1 MRIALTLV
9 TFSDTP
15 ALAHKRQKLRND
27 LAEGDVEYVDVEDP
41 PSPPPAS
48 QLVPRSAT
56 IKFSDLTRKLA
67 QGKGGGGPNSVIAHR
82 KQQDR
87 LISHIFKE
95 NDFSWLHLKPDHSA
109 RPVWISPEDG
119 HIILEAFSPIAEQAQ
134 DFLVAISEPV
144 SRYANISFC
153 HTDVHIRIR
162 LESDLR
168 SFTSTNSRLIHSMP
182 PYRSVCRQRT
192 SSKSVPLPSRADTQT
207 KVGAT
212 QVLNRMSKVPVPDS
226 ITNFIRERTLSYG
239 KVKLVLKHNKYYVE
253 SSHPETLQTLLK
265 DDVIRSARVH
275 TQAVDNSIKAATFTT
290 GKVPVKGALI
300 IPGTKQGDKKK
311 TDTAG
316 GASSTPGA
324 NGTTD
329 TDLFTSVVGV
339 DAGNVFGPLYL

>member
-1 MRIALTLV
+1 MPLL
-9 TFSDTP
+9 S
-15 ALAHKRQKLRND
+15 HKRQKLGD
-27 LAEGDVEYVDVEDP
+27 DPVEGDVEYVDVEDP
-41 PSPPPAS
+41 PSPPSAS

-56 IKFSDLTRKLA
+56 IKFSALTRKLA
-67 QGKGGGGPNSVIAHR
+67 QGKKDGEPSSVIVHR

-95 NDFSWLHLKPDHSA
+95 SDFSWLHLKPDHSA
-109 RPVWISPEDG
+109 RPIWISPEDG

-144 SRYANISFC
+144 SRCANPFFGHI
-153 HTDVHIRIR
+153 DVHIRIR

-168 SFTSTNSRLIHSMP
+168 SSTSTSSRLTRSMLP
-182 PYRSVCRQRT
+182 CQSVCRQRT
-192 SSKSVPLPSRADTQT
+192 SSKSVSPSYGLTET
-207 KVGAT
+207 KAGTT
-212 QVLNRMSKVPVPDS
+212 QVLNRMSKVPVPES

-253 SSHPETLQTLLK
+253 SSHPETLQILLK

-290 GKVPVKGALI
+290 GKVPAKGPLL

-311 TDTAG
+311 PDTTG
-316 GASSTPGA
+316 GTSSTPGV
-324 NGTTD
+324 NGATD
-329 TDLFTSVVGV
+329 ADLFTSVVGV
-339 DAGNVFGPLYL
+339 DTGKVFGVLICNLAADLVYG